1 MGNAFQNMFE
11 NFLKDI
17 IGLVAVLLFILLV
30 YAASKRITRT
40 KGRNVTYH
48 AIYGAIT
55 VVSFILIPMEIKDII
70 FTPLSVVVVGTAY
83 PIYESLRAVCTIEEG
98 DDTVWLSYWIAQGL
112 ISFSTEWVDGIGN
125 NVQVHWNMF
134 EWFFYLWLLLP
145 YTDGATLIFDFI
157 MAPFIAPVVQPIAQ
171 KMDGVINKLVMAV
184 MNAAHLSVVW
194 IAFVFLPQGLKRAV
208 WIMIATVFPL
218 MSSVVSVTTPEG
230 GDDTYWLTYWSCF
243 GVLFLIADFVENFL
257 GFIPGFYTILIAVTV
272 YLMLPLFRGANE
284 VRIYLSLN
292 GVYFYQQRILT
303 HFIFCNHRY
312 FVVFLFHL
320 LDYRNCWFAVM
331 PRCLRGQLLQTFH
344 RNAGN

>member
-1 MGNAFQNMFE
+1 
-11 NFLKDI
+11 
-17 IGLVAVLLFILLV
+17 
-30 YAASKRITRT
+30 
-40 KGRNVTYH
+40 
-48 AIYGAIT
+48 
-55 VVSFILIPMEIKDII
+55 
-70 FTPLSVVVVGTAY
+70 
-83 PIYESLRAVCTIEEG
+83 
-98 DDTVWLSYWIAQGL
+98 
-112 ISFSTEWVDGIGN
+112 
-125 NVQVHWNMF
+125 
-134 EWFFYLWLLLP
+134 
-145 YTDGATLIFDFI
+145 
-157 MAPFIAPVVQPIAQ
+157 
-171 KMDGVINKLVMAV
+171 MAV

-194 IAFVFLPQGLKRAV
+194 IAFVFLPQGLKRTI

-218 MSSVVSVTTPEG
+218 LSSVVSVTTPEG

-284 VRIYLSLN
+284 VIIYLSLN